1 MPSEKPD
8 SSWPPR
14 WLTPVSNEAIARGDG
29 EYAIEFA
36 EAFGSIGKDGI
47 AGKAGQPLA
56 LRSWQREL
64 VRAVY
69 ARDADGGLQ
78 FRTALIGMPRKNG
91 KSALSSAA
99 FGLYSL
105 IAEGIE
111 GGEVYS
117 VAAEKEQAR
126 IVFGEAKRMVE
137 TSELSELCTLYR
149 DAIYVNSTKS
159 VYRVVSAES
168 YSKEGLNPTR
178 IIFDEAHAHKDRTLF
193 DVFSL
198 AMGNR
203 GKLGQLIA
211 ITTAGQK
218 TDITGQDSIAYNLYQ
233 YGKRVSTGE
242 VDDPTFF
249 MAWWE
254 ADPEADHR
262 LETTWR
268 AANPGFDDLV
278 AMDDFAS
285 AVLRTPEPEFRTKRL
300 NQWVSSLNA
309 WLPTGKWEQLNQDIE
324 LDPEQPVILG
334 FDGSFNG
341 DCTALA
347 YCTIPKDDELPHVG
361 LIRVWEKQPED
372 TDDWRVSTSEVED
385 EIIQF
390 CQKYNVKEIACD
402 PFRWQRTMEAM
413 QDLGLPVV
421 EYNSSS
427 PSRMVPSCSKL
438 YQAVTEAQLTHDGN
452 PTLAR
457 HLTNAVI
464 KTDRLGPRIVKE
476 HRGSPRKIDAAVA
489 AIIAFDRATVGR
501 VEAEELTPQ
510 FFI

>member
-1 MPSEKPD
+1 VD
-8 SSWPPR
+8 SWPPR
-14 WLTPVSNEAIARGDG
+14 WLTPVPEQAIADGDG
-29 EYAIEFA
+29 QYAIEFA

-47 AGKAGQPLA
+47 AGQAGDPLD
-56 LRSWQREL
+56 LRPWQQEL
-64 VRAVY
+64 VKRVY
-69 ARDADGGLQ
+69 ARDADGGLR

-149 DAIYVNSTKS
+149 DAIFVKSTNS

-218 TDITGQDSIAYNLYQ
+218 TDMTGQDSIAYNLYQ

-278 AMDDFAS
+278 ARDDFAS

-300 NQWVSSLNA
+300 NQWVSSMNA
-309 WLPTGKWEQLNQDIE
+309 WLPTGKWEQLGAEIE
-324 LDPEQPVILG
+324 LDPEQPVIVG

-341 DCTALA
+341 DCTALT
-347 YCTIPKDDELPHVG
+347 YCTIPADDSVPHIG

-372 TDDWRVSTSEVED
+372 TDDWRVSTQEVED

-402 PFRWQRTMEAM
+402 PFRWQRSMEAM

-427 PSRMVPSCSKL
+427 PSRMVPACSKL
-438 YQAVTEAQLTHDGN
+438 YTAVTEGNLTHDNN
-452 PTLAR
+452 PTLTR
-457 HLTNAVI
+457 HLSNAVI
-464 KTDRLGPRIVKE
+464 KTDRIGPRIVKE

-489 AIIAFDRATVGR
+489 AVIAFDRATVGR

>member
-1 MPSEKPD
+1 VD
-8 SSWPPR
+8 SWPPT
-14 WLTPVSNEAIARGDG
+14 WLTPVPQDAIDRGDG
-29 EYAIEFA
+29 EYAIDFT

-47 AGKAGQPLA
+47 AGRAGQA
-56 LRSWQREL
+56 LTLRPWQKEL
-64 VRAVY
+64 IRHVY
-69 ARDADGGLQ
+69 ARDDDGGLR

-137 TSELSELCTLYR
+137 TSELAELCTLYR
-149 DAIYVNSTKS
+149 DAIHVKSTNS
-159 VYRVVSAES
+159 VYRVVSAEA

-193 DVFSL
+193 DVFQL

-218 TDITGQDSIAYNLYQ
+218 QDMTGQDSIAYSLYQ
-233 YGKRVSTGE
+233 YGKRVATGE
-242 VDDPTFF
+242 IDDPSFF
-249 MAWWE
+249 MSWWE
-254 ADPEADHR
+254 ASPEADHR
-262 LETTWR
+262 LVETWR
-268 AANPGFDDLV
+268 IANPGFDDLV
-278 AMDDFAS
+278 SSDDFES
-285 AVLRTPEPEFRTKRL
+285 AVRRTPEPEFRTKRL

-309 WLPTGKWEQLNQDIE
+309 WLPTGKWEQLDADLE
-324 LDPEQPVILG
+324 LDPEQPVIVG

-341 DCTALA
+341 DCTALT

-372 TDDWRVSTSEVED
+372 SDDWRVSTSEVED

-413 QDLGLPVV
+413 QDLGLPIV
-421 EYNSSS
+421 EYPSSS
-427 PSRMVPSCSKL
+427 PSRMVPACSKF
-438 YQAVTEAQLTHDGN
+438 YTAVTEGNITHDGN
-452 PTLAR
+452 PTLSR

-464 KTDRLGPRIVKE
+464 KIDRLGPRIVKE

-489 AIIAFDRATVGR
+489 AVIAFDRATVGR
-501 VEAEELTPQ
+501 VEAEQLTPQ